1 MTSKFSSNPSRSL
14 GMLLTAMA
22 LCAPATGMAA
32 CKPGWQLRDAY
43 PNDQVC
49 VSSETYRQVRA
60 DNADA
65 PGRVQPGGGAH
76 GPRTCKPGWVWRE
89 ARKDDLVCVEP
100 RQRAQAKADNRAAA
114 SRQVP
119 PPHDPPSKRDPVVST
134 GADGNP
140 LPSGA
145 AGVAQCKVGG
155 ARCPPRMAPLY
166 DESSFQCLCR

>member
-1 MTSKFSSNPSRSL
+1 MKSQLSSIPSRSL

-22 LCAPATGMAA
+22 FCAPATGMAA
-32 CKPGWQLRDAY
+32 CKPGWQLRNAY
-43 PNDQVC
+43 PDDQVC
-49 VSSETYRQVRA
+49 VSPETQRQVRA
-60 DNADA
+60 DNAAA
-65 PGRVQPGGGAH
+65 PSRIQPGGGAY
-76 GPRTCKPGWVWRE
+76 GPRTCRPGWVWRE

-114 SRQVP
+114 SRQMPTPRV
-119 PPHDPPSKRDPVVST
+119 PPSKRDPVVST
-134 GADGNP
+134 GADGKP
-140 LPSGA
+140 LPPGA